1 MDFSRIV
8 QFSKNNTNLRAGN
21 VEATA
26 KYPSGNPAALHVADP
41 DFMTDLL
48 NIVLLYDLRVD
59 KLTDI
64 SRDTR
69 KSLEGNVTD
78 ARTYHFPH
86 GRDNKIPKFKWERF
100 DRRMR
105 VLILDHYTKSTREV
119 YGLGSKEKQLLTP
132 SAAKV
137 SLTSIDPDLRE
148 RQKLS
153 SMAESVISEHL
164 FEQDPAAPTADE
176 DYAKK
181 RALSDLGFKTVPT
194 TAGSG
199 GNNAN
204 RLKYERNVQDWK
216 NSIKLARSLCSD
228 VYCWILHLFCNKQQK
243 LELEQVHL
251 QFLRKE
257 KVAVLTT
264 PGVAPKIFTAQV
276 LVDHVIKYYTSD
288 NKMHIETLTR
298 QFEKVVR
305 YNREDLI
312 EWLDRLTD
320 LIAELRICSSTWDP
334 SKEKELWKVTY
345 TGNISTAENI
355 IIDQQISHMDPA
367 DSKDIAKYRT
377 GEFEATV
384 FRDMILKAK
393 ADLPAYTVPDKRI
406 TTFNDARYRCRAT
419 QDEVDT
425 DNVPKPNYQPMK
437 YRNKVHTPV
446 KTAPLKSEV
455 LLSSKKKRGRD
466 QTSSRKEARLKKNKS
481 RKEVAVSDRCKEAEC
496 IRRDNHLYHTH
507 KNCFY
512 KQSREKGEGK
522 QKRSLPSELSHKGS
536 SYKKQDRHSS
546 KHGPNSSSSSSARG
560 GRDPT
565 NVRDNSNIKCYNCNK
580 LGHYANECSQPK
592 DPNRFPDRKAFTQLF
607 CQTFPERGILG
618 QAAHLAVDY
627 YGMPAC
633 RNCLLPSCLGD
644 NCDPLDREIHEQIP
658 TVFRRLRENPELES
672 MMIEANSGSPS
683 VAFRMPI
690 TVDNY
695 YATNEGS
702 AEESSDTDS
711 ERDQN
716 HEDFYSEQTDI
727 VSAEPSENGDAET
740 GGMESTALDIDDQIQ
755 SNPSKE
761 LDEC

>member
-119 YGLGSKEKQLLTP
+119 YGLGSKEKHLLTP

-264 PGVAPKIFTAQV
+264 PGVAPKTFTAQV

-425 DNVPKPNYQPMK
+425 DTVPKPNYQPMK

-466 QTSSRKEARLKKNKS
+466 QTSSRKDARLKKNKS

-546 KHGPNSSSSSSARG
+546 KHGANSSSSSSARG

>member
-264 PGVAPKIFTAQV
+264 PGVAPKTFTAQV

-446 KTAPLKSEV
+446 KTAPLKSDV

-546 KHGPNSSSSSSARG
+546 KHGANSSSSSSARG

>member
-425 DNVPKPNYQPMK
+425 DTVPKPNYQPMK

-446 KTAPLKSEV
+446 KTAPLKSDV

-546 KHGPNSSSSSSARG
+546 KHGANSSSSSSARG

>member
-1 MDFSRIV
+1 MDFSRLV

-264 PGVAPKIFTAQV
+264 PGVAPKTFTAQV

-425 DNVPKPNYQPMK
+425 DTVPKPNYQPMK

-446 KTAPLKSEV
+446 KTAPLKSDV

-546 KHGPNSSSSSSARG
+546 KHGANSSSSSSARG

>member
-367 DSKDIAKYRT
+367 DSKDITKYRT

-425 DNVPKPNYQPMK
+425 DTVPKPNYQPMK

-466 QTSSRKEARLKKNKS
+466 QTSSRKDARLKKNKS

-546 KHGPNSSSSSSARG
+546 KHGANSSSSSSARG
-560 GRDPT
+560 GRDPP

-644 NCDPLDREIHEQIP
+644 NCDPRDREIHEQIP

-716 HEDFYSEQTDI
+716 HENFYSEQTDI
-727 VSAEPSENGDAET
+727 ASAEPSENGDAET
-740 GGMESTALDIDDQIQ
+740 GGMESTTLDINDQIQ